1 MKTVD
6 FSKKVYVVMSVQVQK
21 SDATHF
27 AEFKHWIRES
37 TWEEEINYF
46 QNYCTDNDEWIN
58 LTMNDDR
65 YPPYEVRKNDNG
77 TYSVLALTYMDML
90 DRGSLIGDI
99 WYKCVDKRECLVDG
113 IKTEEEANHIK
124 DLYYYKDI
132 GECCS
137 AAVSYLGDTFG
148 TREEAVALIANF
160 LDCDIEDAEAHV
172 SEYMDE
178 CKKRGDALVRSQMEL
193 WGEIMQMKL
202 EGKKLSHGKKKF
214 LHSMINLAKD
224 LTAKGILTEV
234 LGKNDWKFGGIP
246 PMPCTYPQSFIDE
259 VLVVDKALK

>member
-1 MKTVD
+1 MKKID
-6 FSKKVYVVMSVQVQK
+6 FSKKVYVVMSVEVQK
-21 SDATHF
+21 SDLTHF

-37 TWEEEINYF
+37 TWEEEINFF
-46 QNYCTDNDEWIN
+46 QNYCTDNDEWSE

-77 TYSVLALTYMDML
+77 TYSVLALTYMDMV
-90 DRGSLIGDI
+90 DRGSLIGDV
-99 WYKCVDKRECLVDG
+99 WYKGVDKRECLVDG

-124 DLYYYKDI
+124 DLYYYKDR

-137 AAVSYLGDTFG
+137 ADVGYLADTFE
-148 TREEAVALIANF
+148 TREEAVALITDF
-160 LDCDIEDAEAHV
+160 LNCDIEDAEAHI

-178 CKKRGDALVRSQMEL
+178 YKKRGDALVRSQMEL
-193 WGEIMQMKL
+193 WKEIMQMKL
-202 EGKKLSHGKKKF
+202 EDKKLSNGKKKF
-214 LHSMINLAKD
+214 LRSMINLAKD
-224 LTAKGILTEV
+224 LTAKGTLTEV
-234 LGKNDWKFGGIP
+234 LGKNDWKFGGTP